1 MRQKFFA
8 TLCALCTCLVS
19 GTLAQAKDGT
29 MTLLT
34 LNRLSG
40 QLLPIVTRVN
50 KGTITVG
57 GLAHAAGVVQ
67 KVRETAPNAILI
79 VNGGSVYGPMWRY
92 FDGLPEFTSLNL
104 AGVQVGTI
112 SMRELDF
119 GWKHLKG
126 ALQYIHF
133 PLILSNVDVLDPE
146 AAPFF
151 KKNVIVQAGDLKVG
165 FFSMLSPQ
173 ILTATTRKVDELQL
187 SRAGLV
193 ETAKAMV
200 ADLRAQG
207 ADVVVMLSNLTDLE
221 NRHTLEQVSGIHA
234 VYGRALGL
242 TEEPLPGFVR
252 GPDDWLTTTL
262 WSGTV
267 ARFVGRLDLTT
278 KDGRIT
284 EDSVKWQLLSVT
296 PKAEPNAAILKLATQ
311 YEEKLNKKLE
321 TIMGSFNVPV
331 DARKEVLRS
340 GESPIGNFLAD
351 AMRARLKTDVSLVN
365 AGNIRGNRIFREGKF
380 SEKTLQE
387 LFPYQV
393 RVDILTVSGDVLRKA
408 MEISASA
415 LIAHGDGYDTSF
427 RTPTGGF
434 LQVSGLRV
442 LYDLKNPPTTF
453 NEDGLVARWGSR
465 LADLQVEKDGAWDP
479 VEEGAYYTL
488 AIGSWLSEGGDRYYL
503 FKGLPS
509 QDSGLL
515 DYEILVS
522 HIKTF
527 PNGALN
533 LAPDQRITF
542 RE

>member
-1 MRQKFFA
+1 
-8 TLCALCTCLVS
+8 
-19 GTLAQAKDGT
+19 
-29 MTLLT
+29 MTLLP

-50 KGTITVG
+50 EGTVAIG

-92 FDGLPEFTSLNL
+92 FGGLPEFTSLNL

-112 SMRELDF
+112 GMRELDF
-119 GWKHLKG
+119 GWEHLKG
-126 ALQYIHF
+126 ALQYIRF
-133 PLILSNVDVLDPE
+133 PLVLSNVDVLDPE

-173 ILTATTRKVDELQL
+173 ILTATTQKVDELQL
-187 SRAGLV
+187 SKAGLV

-200 ADLRAQG
+200 ADLRAQE
-207 ADVVVMLSNLTDLE
+207 ADIIVMLSNLTDLE
-221 NRHTLEQVSGIHA
+221 NQHTLEQVSGIHA
-234 VYGRALGL
+234 VYGRTLGL
-242 TEEPLPGFVR
+242 TEDPLPGFVR
-252 GPDDWLTTTL
+252 GPDDWLTTML

-278 KDGRIT
+278 RDGRIT

-296 PKAEPNAAILKLATQ
+296 PKVEPNAAILNLATQ

-351 AMRARLKTDVSLVN
+351 AMRTRFRTDVSLAN
-365 AGNIRGNRIFREGKF
+365 AGNIRGNKIFREGKF

-387 LFPYQV
+387 LFPYQS

-415 LIAHGDGYDTSF
+415 LAAHGDGYDTSF

-442 LYDLKNPPTTF
+442 VYDLKNPPTTF
-453 NEDGLVARWGSR
+453 NEDGLVAQWGSR
-465 LADLQVEKDGAWDP
+465 LADLRVEKDGSWEP
-479 VEEGAYYTL
+479 VEDSAYYTV
-488 AIGSWLSEGGDRYYL
+488 AISSWLSEGGDRYYL

-515 DYEILVS
+515 DYEVLVGY
-522 HIKTF
+522 IKTF
-527 PNGALN
+527 PDGALK
-533 LAPDQRITF
+533 LALDQRITV
-542 RE
+542 RK